1 MTVKNESV
9 AVYRDEAVAGSG
21 GFSAILT
28 AAVPP
33 GLDDEYVAWQ
43 KKISDTEASFE
54 GFLGHRVQRPVAG
67 ERHDWVVVVSFD
79 TEAHLSAWLDSSE
92 RRALL
97 AEGERFNRQLEVTK
111 TSLGFDFWSQR
122 PDAVGTVARAP
133 VGKQNLL
140 VLMALYPIV
149 FLWGYFVSTP
159 LFDGPGE
166 IPFWLSLFVGNLV
179 STQLLGWWVMPWVF
193 RRFDWWLK
201 PRQGALTQAAGFAI
215 LAVIY
220 ASSMALYAWLLSLAA
235 R

>member
-1 MTVKNESV
+1 MNHEPV
-9 AVYRDEAVAGSG
+9 AVYRDEAVAGSS
-21 GFSAILT
+21 GFSAIVT
-28 AAVPP
+28 AAVPA
-33 GLDDEYVAWQ
+33 GLDDEYIAWQ
-43 KKISDTEASFE
+43 NTISATEATFE

-67 ERHDWVVVVSFD
+67 ARHEWVVVVSFD
-79 TEAHLSAWLDSSE
+79 TEAHLSAWLASSE
-92 RRALL
+92 RAALL

-111 TSLGFDFWSQR
+111 TSFGFDFWSQR
-122 PDAVGTVARAP
+122 PDAVGSAPKAP

-201 PRQGALTQAAGFAI
+201 PRQGVRVQVAGFVI

-220 ASSMALYAWLLSLAA
+220 GSSMALYAWLLSLVAA
-235 R
+235 

>member
-1 MTVKNESV
+1 MAHDSV
-9 AVYRDEAVAGSG
+9 AVYRDEAASG
-21 GFSAILT
+21 NNGFSAIVT
-28 AAVPP
+28 AAVPQ

-43 KKISDTEASFE
+43 KKISDTEAGFT

-67 ERHDWVVVVSFD
+67 ARHEWVVVVSFD

-92 RRALL
+92 RAALL

-111 TSLGFDFWSQR
+111 TSFGFDFWSQR
-122 PDAVGTVARAP
+122 PDAAGTAARAS

-159 LFDGPGE
+159 LLDGPRE

-193 RRFDWWLK
+193 KRFDWWLK
-201 PRQGALTQAAGFAI
+201 PRQGARTQLLGFTI
-215 LAVIY
+215 LAVVY
-220 ASSMALYAWLLSLAA
+220 AASMALYAWLLSLVAA
-235 R
+235 